1 LYVILMFA
9 MLLSSLLQLNATIV
23 NHYQFTIAS
32 TDKAKSNVSVNNAP
46 DTTKPRVPTVPQ
58 KKRKSQIDSLRK
70 KYLDTLTY
78 KVDQVVVTGTRNEVL
93 LKDSPVR
100 VEVIDKEQIK
110 STAMVTAGDLLK
122 EQTGLVIAQGTVRN
136 GIQMMGLSPDYTMIL
151 VDGQPL
157 NGRIGG
163 VIDLNRLS
171 VGNIERIE
179 IVKGPMSSLYGS
191 EALAGVINIITRKP
205 DNGYTGRAYLQFIE
219 KGAKE
224 LQLEQNYAN
233 DDLVIAGYGNLK
245 KAEPFSLNS
254 GGRDYPYAGFRDYTL
269 QLRTKWYAQSN
280 LTFSSNIRAF
290 GSESEGR
297 FSDGAAGNITQNEGS
312 VQTTD
317 RNATLGMDWTH
328 GKARLSTQLYG
339 TVYNETYNFDVDQ
352 GSAGRTDNLRRR
364 TFRSYLQYDV
374 LWNLK
379 NRFTFGGDFLYDD
392 ILGSRYGGT
401 PLYRTS
407 AFFAQWEGNPTEDWA
422 YALSIRYDKNSAF
435 QAPTS
440 YFLNKVLSATIPILP
455 RFSIT
460 YKPTSSMRI
469 YATAGEGF
477 KAPDFRQLFVQFSNR
492 LPGAGY
498 ELIGSRLLGIDLMP
512 EQSYAFDLGL
522 FHQTEPFPFLGTD
535 LILAYDIRGF
545 YNNIRNF
552 IEFYPVAN
560 LNNTFSYRNI
570 AQIFTQGIEASIQY
584 RFLLSKTQH
593 ISGQIGYQLLDARD
607 MRIAE
612 GISNGTVAYVIPS
625 TGETVRIRRSDY
637 GGLWYRSAHTGVLR
651 VQYDNSEYGITANVR
666 LQYVGRFGDQQLS
679 ASPDIFDGSTGTF
692 FGKALI
698 SNNEYVPGFSN
709 INCTFTKR
717 FITDYI
723 SSRSMLTLS
732 CGVNNLLNNFNP
744 ERIPNLIG
752 RQIFMNMGIDW

>member
-1 LYVILMFA
+1 
-9 MLLSSLLQLNATIV
+9 MLVSLQLEASGVNGIKESNGNLVSAT
-23 NHYQFTIAS
+23 TTS
-32 TDKAKSNVSVNNAP
+32 TDKIHTRKMESNSP
-46 DTTKPRVPTVPQ
+46 DTTKPRVPAVPQ

-70 KYLDTLTY
+70 KQVDTLTY
-78 KVDQVVVTGTRNEVL
+78 QVDQIVVTGTRNEVL

-157 NGRIGG
+157 TGRIGG
-163 VIDLNRLS
+163 VLDLNRLS

-205 DNGYTGRAYLQFIE
+205 DNGYTGRAYLQLIQ
-219 KGAKE
+219 KGAQE

-233 DDLVIAGYGNLK
+233 NDIVIAGYGNLK
-245 KAEPFSLNS
+245 QAQPFSLS
-254 GGRDYPYAGFRDYTL
+254 KDGKEYPYAGFRDYTL

-280 LTFSSNIRAF
+280 LIFSSNIRSF

-317 RNATLGMDWTH
+317 RSATLGMDWTH

-352 GSAGRTDNLRRR
+352 GAAGRIDNLRRR

-392 ILGSRYGGT
+392 ILGSRYGGN
-401 PLYRTS
+401 PLYRTT

-422 YALSIRYDKNSAF
+422 YALSIRYDKNNAF
-435 QAPTS
+435 LAPTS
-440 YFLNKVLSATIPILP
+440 YFLNKTIGASIPILP

-460 YKPTSSMRI
+460 YKPTASMRI

-498 ELIGSRLLGIDLMP
+498 ELIGSRLLGIDLLP
-512 EQSYAFDLGL
+512 EQSYAFDAGI
-522 FHQTEPFPFLGTD
+522 FHQTEPFAFLGTN

-552 IEFYPVAN
+552 IEFYPVAG
-560 LNNTFSYRNI
+560 LDNTFSYRNLS
-570 AQIFTQGIEASIQY
+570 QIFTQGIEASIQY
-584 RFLLSKTQH
+584 RFLLTKTQH

-612 GISNGTVAYVIPS
+612 GISDGVIAYTIPS
-625 TGETVRIRRSDY
+625 TGETVRVRRSDY

-651 VQYDNSEYGITANVR
+651 VQYDDSEYGITANVR
-666 LQYVGRFGDQQLS
+666 LQYVGRFGDQLLS
-679 ASPDIFDGSTGTF
+679 SSPDIYSTATGAV

-698 SNNEYVPGFSN
+698 SSNEYVPGFSN
-709 INCTFTKR
+709 INCTFSKR
-717 FITDYI
+717 FRIEDI
-723 SSRSMLTLS
+723 SSRSWLTVS
-732 CGVNNLLNNFNP
+732 CGVNNLLDNFNP
-744 ERIPNLIG
+744 ARIPNLIG
-752 RQIFMNMGIDW
+752 RQFFVNVGLDW